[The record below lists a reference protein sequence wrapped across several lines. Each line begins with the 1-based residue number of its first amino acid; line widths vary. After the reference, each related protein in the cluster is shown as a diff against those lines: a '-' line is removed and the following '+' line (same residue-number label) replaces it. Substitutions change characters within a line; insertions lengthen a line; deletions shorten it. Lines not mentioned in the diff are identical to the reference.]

1 MNKKLPVDQFNAFI
15 QYGQPYI
22 AGETNKPLSNFS
34 FGIKDIF
41 DVAGFPTAFGSPD
54 WLNTHPLATQTA
66 PAVLDLVQQGA
77 TLIGKTHTD
86 ELTYSI
92 LGINAHYGTPTNP
105 NYPSR
110 IPGGSSSGSAVSV
123 AGKLVDFA
131 IGSDTGGSVR
141 TPASFCGIYG
151 MRPTHGRISL
161 ENARPLAKSFDTLGW
176 FSRDPEILF
185 EVGKSLLKEELKPNT
200 QAIEVLAPKQA
211 WEIVPEGLRRL
222 ALKRVQEIF
231 VRNNIVNKDL
241 PSLNLQA
248 WANTFS
254 IIQASEIWQEHGAWA
269 SRHFE
274 NFGPG
279 IKDRFL
285 FASKIDPSIAAQ
297 ALDERIKIQ
306 ALLNSILDSTF
317 LLIPTVADIAPFLNS
332 TKNQLEDFRQ
342 KSFQLLC
349 IAGLGGLPQISLPVV
364 YSSEGALGISLVGPK
379 DSDMELL
386 HFAKALAI

>member
-1 MNKKLPVDQFNAFI
+1 M
-15 QYGQPYI
+15 
-22 AGETNKPLSNFS
+22 
-34 FGIKDIF
+34 
-41 DVAGFPTAFGSPD
+41 
-54 WLNTHPLATQTA
+54 NTHPVATQTA

-77 TLIGKTHTD
+77 TLVCKTHTD

-105 NYPSR
+105 NYPNR

-161 ENARPLAKSFDTLGW
+161 KNARPLAKSFDTLGW
-176 FSRDPEILF
+176 FARDPEILF
-185 EVGKSLLKEELKPNT
+185 EVGKSLLKEERKSNI
-200 QAIEVLAPKQA
+200 QAIEVIAPKQA
-211 WEIVPEGLRRL
+211 WEIIPDGLRRL

-231 VRNNIVNKDL
+231 IRNNVVNKDL
-241 PSLNLQA
+241 PSLNLKA

-274 NFGPG
+274 NLGPG

-285 FASKIDPSIAAQ
+285 FASKIDPSIATQ

-306 ALLNSILDSTF
+306 DLLNSILYNKF
-317 LLIPTVADIAPFLNS
+317 LLIPTVVDIAPLLNS
-332 TKNQLEDFRQ
+332 TKNHLEDFRQ

-364 YSSEGALGISLVGPK
+364 FSTEGALGISLVGPK

-386 HFAKALAI
+386 HFAKTLNI

>member
-1 MNKKLPVDQFNAFI
+1 MNKNLPIDQFNAFI

-22 AGETNKPLSNFS
+22 AGVINKPLSNFS

-54 WLNTHPLATQTA
+54 WLNTHPVATQTA

-77 TLIGKTHTD
+77 TLVGKTHTD

-105 NYPSR
+105 NYPNR

-161 ENARPLAKSFDTLGW
+161 ENARPLATSFDTLGW
-176 FSRDPEILF
+176 FARDPEILF
-185 EVGKSLLKEELKPNT
+185 KVGKSLLKEEFKPNT
-200 QAIEVLAPKQA
+200 QAIEVVAPKQA
-211 WEIVPEGLRRL
+211 WEIVPDGLRRL

-231 VRNNIVNKDL
+231 VRNNLVNKDL
-241 PSLNLQA
+241 PSLNLKA

-254 IIQASEIWQEHGAWA
+254 IIQANEIWQEHGAWA

-274 NFGPG
+274 NLGPG
-279 IKDRFL
+279 IKDRLL
-285 FASKIDPSIAAQ
+285 FASKIDPFIATQ
-297 ALDERIKIQ
+297 ALDERIKIRN
-306 ALLNSILDSTF
+306 LLNSILDNKF
-317 LLIPTVADIAPFLNS
+317 LLIPTVADIAPLLNS
-332 TKNQLEDFRQ
+332 AKNKLEDFRQ

-364 YSSEGALGISLVGPK
+364 SSPEGALGISLVGPK
-379 DSDMELL
+379 DSDLELL
-386 HFAKALAI
+386 SFAKALAI

>member
-1 MNKKLPVDQFNAFI
+1 MNKNLPVDQFNAFI

-54 WLNTHPLATQTA
+54 WLNTHPVATQTA

-77 TLIGKTHTD
+77 TLVGKTHTD

-105 NYPSR
+105 NYPNR

-176 FSRDPEILF
+176 FARDPEILF

-211 WEIVPEGLRRL
+211 WEVVPDGLRRL
-222 ALKRVQEIF
+222 ALERVQEIF
-231 VRNNIVNKDL
+231 VRNTVVNKDL
-241 PSLNLQA
+241 PSLDLKA

-274 NFGPG
+274 NLGPG

-297 ALDERIKIQ
+297 ALDERIRIQ
-306 ALLNSILDSTF
+306 DLLNSILDNKF
-317 LLIPTVADIAPFLNS
+317 LLIPTVADIAPFLSS

-349 IAGLGGLPQISLPVV
+349 IAGLGGLPQISLPAV
-364 YSSEGALGISLVGPK
+364 SSTEGALGISLVGPK
-379 DSDMELL
+379 DSDMQLL

>member
-1 MNKKLPVDQFNAFI
+1 MNKNLPVDQYNAFI

-22 AGETNKPLSNFS
+22 EGEKNQALSNLS

-54 WLNTHPLATQTA
+54 WLKTHPIATQTA

-77 TLIGKTHTD
+77 TLVGKTHTD

-105 NYPSR
+105 SYPNR

-161 ENARPLAKSFDTLGW
+161 KNARPLAKSFDTLGW
-176 FSRDPEILF
+176 FARDPEILF
-185 EVGKSLLKEELKPNT
+185 EVGKSLLKEGFKSNT
-200 QAIEVLAPKQA
+200 QAIEVVAPRQA
-211 WEIVPEGLRRL
+211 WEIVPDGLRRL
-222 ALKRVQEIF
+222 ALKKVQEIF
-231 VRNNIVNKDL
+231 VRNNVVNKDL
-241 PSLNLQA
+241 PSLNLKE
-248 WANTFS
+248 WADIFS
-254 IIQASEIWQEHGAWA
+254 IIQANEIWQEHGAWA

-274 NFGPG
+274 NLGPG

-285 FASKIDPSIAAQ
+285 SASKIDPSIATQ

-306 ALLNSILDSTF
+306 ALLNSILDNKF
-317 LLIPTVADIAPFLNS
+317 LLIPTVADIAPLLSS

-349 IAGLGGLPQISLPVV
+349 IAGLGGLPQISLPAV
-364 YSSEGALGISLVGPK
+364 SSAEGALGISLVGPK
-379 DSDMELL
+379 DSDMQLL